1 MADDSPTRKAPLP
14 SRAPIDGP
22 LSGMYAPLALLAG
35 MQLDLFTPLG
45 EGPLAADALARRLKV
60 DGARLERLLRTLVN
74 LGLLTRENGTFANT
88 PAADAYLVRGRPAYM
103 GETHLL
109 FADIWQALSKMAD
122 TVREGH
128 PQHLHDFT
136 AMTPGE
142 LENFLRGLHAGAMAA
157 GADLN
162 RRFDFSGVRR
172 LVDVAGGSGGVSIAL
187 CRRHADMRATVLD
200 LPRVT
205 PHTMTFLAEAG
216 LSERVAVETHDVV
229 AAPLTGAYD
238 AAVLRAFL
246 QVLGPEEA
254 AAAVRHVAAGLAP
267 GGMMYIVGHVL
278 DDDRLSPASTAFFDL
293 VFMNVYTAGR
303 AHTEGEHR
311 QWLAA
316 AGMTEVT
323 LHTRP
328 DNLRIVSARKP

>member
-1 MADDSPTRKAPLP
+1 
-14 SRAPIDGP
+14 
-22 LSGMYAPLALLAG
+22 
-35 MQLDLFTPLG
+35 
-45 EGPLAADALARRLKV
+45 
-60 DGARLERLLRTLVN
+60 
-74 LGLLTRENGTFANT
+74 
-88 PAADAYLVRGRPAYM
+88 
-103 GETHLL
+103 
-109 FADIWQALSKMAD
+109 MAD
-122 TVREGH
+122 TVRTGS

-142 LENFLRGLHAGAMAA
+142 LEDFLRGLHAGAMAA

-162 RRFDFSGVRR
+162 HRFDFSGVRR

-187 CRRHADMRATVLD
+187 CRRHEAMRATVID

-205 PHTMTFLAEAG
+205 PHTKTFLAEAG
-216 LSERVAVETHDVV
+216 LTERVSVESQDVV
-229 AAPLTGAYD
+229 AAPLGGAYD

-246 QVLGPEEA
+246 QVLGPADA

-267 GGMMYIVGHVL
+267 GGMMYIVGHIL
-278 DDDRLSPASTAFFDL
+278 DDDRQTPASTAFFDL

-311 QWLAA
+311 TWLAD
-316 AGMTEVT
+316 AGMTDVT